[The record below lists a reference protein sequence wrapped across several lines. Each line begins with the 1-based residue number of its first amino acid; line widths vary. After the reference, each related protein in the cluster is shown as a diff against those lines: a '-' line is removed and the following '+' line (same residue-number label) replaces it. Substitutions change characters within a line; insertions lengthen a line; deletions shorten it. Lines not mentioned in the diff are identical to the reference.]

1 MFTTVGIVP
10 VDELANFT
18 VPLVLVAT
26 KTIGAAGRMVVT
38 PAGILCMLAA
48 LNGFILISGYLARA
62 AALNS
67 FFPHRLGLL
76 SGKGNTPRQAIYAG
90 AIISTLV
97 ILLSTRKILLD
108 EFTLLTVLAAT
119 AMVFQTARKSNAEP

>member
-26 KTIGAAGRMVVT
+26 KTIGAARRMVVT
-38 PAGILCMLAA
+38 LAGILCMLAA

-67 FFPHRLGLL
+67 FSHTDLVCFPAKVTLLAKPFMQELL
-76 SGKGNTPRQAIYAG
+76 S
-90 AIISTLV
+90 
-97 ILLSTRKILLD
+97 LLWSFYCRREKFSWMSLP
-108 EFTLLTVLAAT
+108 
-119 AMVFQTARKSNAEP
+119 S